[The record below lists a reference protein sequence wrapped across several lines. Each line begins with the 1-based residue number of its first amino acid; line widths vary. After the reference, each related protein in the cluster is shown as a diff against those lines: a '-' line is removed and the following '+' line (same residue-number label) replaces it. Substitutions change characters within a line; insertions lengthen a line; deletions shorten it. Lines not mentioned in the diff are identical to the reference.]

1 MKADQIAESD
11 RPRPPN
17 IDHLIRHRWVEM
29 GFSDK
34 EIAEI
39 EAFVKAKA
47 EELRALHHDGPGS
60 GE

>member
-1 MKADQIAESD
+1 MPESAQHAESD
-11 RPRPPN
+11 RPRTPN
-17 IDHLIRHRWVEM
+17 IDHLMRQRWVEM

-47 EELRALHHDGPGS
+47 EGGS
-60 GE
+60 DV